1 MGLQQDPDSDIVTI
15 SIKLEMVIVST
26 SVSPRRDT
34 SHWWHNTYMTSDTC
48 KMICN
53 QFFALVGKDLKLE
66 FRRREIFS
74 TTLVFSLT
82 MIVLFSLLFQ
92 SRSSDQTTWMYAG
105 ILWMTF
111 GFAGTLA
118 LSKAFAQE
126 QEDLRIRGLVLSPM
140 DSSTLYTAKFIANC
154 IYMTLFEITAL
165 PFFIIFFDITP
176 TGALGM
182 IIVPLLL
189 GNVGFAAVGTLFS
202 AIAFNTRSREMMLP
216 LLMFPV
222 MVPVLLAAVNMT
234 DTVLNGGSVSVQSNW
249 FRLLIG
255 FDVIFFTASF
265 ILYDSII
272 RD

>member
-1 MGLQQDPDSDIVTI
+1 MTTN
-15 SIKLEMVIVST
+15 T
-26 SVSPRRDT
+26 SNII
-34 SHWWHNTYMTSDTC
+34 W
-48 KMICN
+48 N
-53 QFFALVGKDLKLE
+53 QLVALVKKDLKLE
-66 FRRREIFS
+66 FRRREILS
-74 TTLVFSLT
+74 TTLIFSLT

-92 SRSSDQTTWMYAG
+92 SHSAEENTWMYAG

-111 GFAGTLA
+111 GFAGMLA

-154 IYMTLFEITAL
+154 IYLTLFEVTAL

-176 TGALGM
+176 TASLGM

-234 DTVLNGGSVSVQSNW
+234 DTVLNGGTVSVQSTW

-272 RD
+272 RE